1 MTIGGKTTVLWQTVV
16 RLSLLLPLA
25 LSISACYS
33 RPFFDKPVPP
43 AAPAPEQALPA
54 ETGRPAPGQPVDES
68 PAERQRIA
76 GGVYPGTDTFIRR
89 GAPPAA
95 AVVRMPAGEVTLN
108 FVDADLREVVKAI
121 LGDTLGANYVMDP
134 QVQGTVTLQTSQPV
148 AGSSLVSVLE
158 SLLAVNNATLVQSDG
173 IYKIVPADQGVRGSG
188 GIRSSLPHA
197 TQAPGAQ
204 VMAVPLRYV
213 SATEMEKVL
222 APFAPPGGVLRVDP
236 RRNLLVIGGSR
247 SDVASM
253 LDVIETF
260 DVDWL
265 AGMSF
270 GLFPVKSTTAKTM
283 VEELEKVFGDQAEG
297 PLANVV
303 RFVPIERLNAV
314 LVISSR
320 SQYIDRARTWVS
332 RLDIGEGEKVR
343 LYVYYCENSRAED
356 LAQVLGSIFG
366 QPEQARPAA
375 QVAPGLR
382 GRTVGGRMG
391 GLGGGAGSAF
401 GGRGGFS
408 GGFGGQGMGGGL
420 LGGGLGGQTLGGGG
434 LGGGLGGGGLGGQTL
449 GGQSPLTGQGMM
461 GAAPGAGGEAAQ
473 VAASTESLRIVA
485 DRVKNALVIQAKP
498 SDYRTIEAAIKKL
511 DITPLQVLI
520 EATILEVRL
529 NDALQYGVEWYFKF
543 GGGNQA
549 VWSNFSPSPN
559 RIQPSFLND
568 SGAVASTFP
577 GFSYILSPQNNVKA
591 VVNALDTVSDVN
603 VISSPQIFVLDN
615 QSAQIMVGDS
625 VPITTQSGQSIISA
639 NAPIV
644 NSIEYRDTGVI
655 LEVIPRVNAG
665 GLVTMEISQEVSNV
679 SPATQNTSAQQQTPT
694 INQRVVTSTASVQS
708 GETVALGGLITDD
721 RRNTSSGLPFLSRLP
736 IIGWLF
742 GTKSDTA
749 ARTELLV
756 LITPRVVG
764 SADQA
769 RQVTQELRSRLRTVA
784 PLEERIR

>member
-1 MTIGGKTTVLWQTVV
+1 MTEGGKAAPWGTVV
-16 RLSLLLPLA
+16 CRSLCLLLA

-43 AAPAPEQALPA
+43 APAQEQVLPA
-54 ETGRPAPGQPVDES
+54 EVVRPASGQPVDED
-68 PAERQRIA
+68 PAVRQRIT
-76 GGVYPGTDTFIRR
+76 GGVYPGTDSFVRR
-89 GAPPAA
+89 GAPAGGA
-95 AVVRMPAGEVTLN
+95 IVRTPAGEVTLN

-158 SLLAVNNATLVQSDG
+158 SILAVNNATLVQSEG
-173 IYKIVPADQGVRGSG
+173 IYKILPADQGVRGSG
-188 GIRSSLPHA
+188 GVRTSLPPA
-197 TQAPGAQ
+197 TQGPGAQ
-204 VMAVPLRYV
+204 VMAVPLRHV

-236 RRNLLVIGGSR
+236 RRNLVMIGGSR

-270 GLFPVKSTTAKTM
+270 GLFPVKSTSAKTM

-356 LAQVLGSIFG
+356 LASVLGSVFG
-366 QPEQARPAA
+366 QAEQGRPTA

-382 GRTVGGRMG
+382 GRTTSGRVG
-391 GLGGGAGSAF
+391 GLGGGAGSSF
-401 GGRGGFS
+401 GGRGAS

-420 LGGGLGGQTLGGGG
+420 LGGGFGGQTLGGLGGQTLGGGG
-434 LGGGLGGGGLGGQTL
+434 LGGQTFGGGGI
-449 GGQSPLTGQGMM
+449 GGQSPT
-461 GAAPGAGGEAAQ
+461 GAGAGAGEAAQ

-498 SDYRTIEAAIKKL
+498 SDYRTIEAAIQKL

-520 EATILEVRL
+520 EATILEVTL
-529 NDALQYGVEWYFKF
+529 NDTLQYGVEWYFKF

-549 VWSNFSPSPN
+549 ILNPN
-559 RIQPSFLND
+559 VSGSFQPTGLAQTVSSVLP
-568 SGAVASTFP
+568 A
-577 GFSYILSPQNNVKA
+577 FSYVLSPTRDSIKA
-591 VVNALDTVSDVN
+591 VVNALDSVSDVN
-603 VISSPQIFVLDN
+603 VISSPQVFVLDN
-615 QSAQIMVGDS
+615 QMASIMVGDDVPVTTGTVQSPLAGTGFATSNS
-625 VPITTQSGQSIISA
+625 VD
-639 NAPIV
+639 
-644 NSIEYRDTGVI
+644 YRPTGV
-655 LEVIPRVNAG
+655 LLDVVPRVNAG
-665 GLVTMEISQEVSNV
+665 GLVTMEISQTVSAVVPSTV
-679 SPATQNTSAQQQTPT
+679 STDVQLQTPT
-694 INQRVVTSTASVQS
+694 INQRVVESTAAVQS
-708 GETVALGGLITDD
+708 GETVALGGLIQD
-721 RRNTSSGLPFLSRLP
+721 RRTNTSSGLPFLSRLP
-736 IIGWLF
+736 VIGWLF
-742 GTKSDTA
+742 GTKSDIA
-749 ARTELLV
+749 ARTEVLV

-764 SADQA
+764 SSDQA
-769 RQVTQELRSRLRTVA
+769 RQVTQELRSRLRGIA

>member
-1 MTIGGKTTVLWQTVV
+1 MTTGEKTAISWKTVV

-33 RPFFDKPVPP
+33 RPFFDKPMESV
-43 AAPAPEQALPA
+43 APAPDEALPVEA
-54 ETGRPAPGQPVDES
+54 IRPAPGQPVDEV
-68 PAERQRIA
+68 PAERARIP
-76 GGVYPGTDTFIRR
+76 GGAFPGTDTFVRR
-89 GAPPAA
+89 GAPPAG

-158 SLLAVNNATLVQSDG
+158 SMLAVNNATLVQSDG
-173 IYKIVPADQGVRGSG
+173 IYKIVPSDQGVRGSG
-188 GIRSSLPHA
+188 GLRSTLPPA

-204 VMAVPLRYV
+204 VMAVPLRYI
-213 SATEMEKVL
+213 SATEVEKLL

-236 RRNLLVIGGSR
+236 RRNLVVIGGSR

-270 GLFPVKSTTAKTM
+270 GLFPVKSTSAKTM
-283 VEELEKVFGDQAEG
+283 VEELEKVFGDQTEG

-320 SQYIDRARTWVS
+320 SQYISRARTWIG
-332 RLDIGEGEKVR
+332 RLDIGEDERPR

-356 LAQVLGSIFG
+356 LAMVLGSVFG
-366 QPEQARPAA
+366 QADQARPAA

-382 GRTVGGRMG
+382 GRTVGGRM
-391 GLGGGAGSAF
+391 GGAGSAF

-420 LGGGLGGQTLGGGG
+420 PGGGIGGQTLGGGI
-434 LGGGLGGGGLGGQTL
+434 GGQTFGGGGLGGQTL
-449 GGQSPLTGQGMM
+449 GGQGPLTGQSPTGPA
-461 GAAPGAGGEAAQ
+461 GGAGGAAAQ

-485 DRVKNALVIQAKP
+485 DTVKNALVIQAKP

-529 NDALQYGVEWYFKF
+529 NDTLRYGVEWFFKF
-543 GGGNQA
+543 GGSNKVVLTQA
-549 VWSNFSPSPN
+549 GPVRANAGSTTA
-559 RIQPSFLND
+559 L
-568 SGAVASTFP
+568 SGAVNSIFP
-577 GFSYILSPQNNVKA
+577 GFSYVLSPTQDSVKA
-591 VVNALDTVSDVN
+591 VVNALDEVSDIN
-603 VISSPQIFVLDN
+603 VISSPQLFVLDN
-615 QSAQIMVGDS
+615 QAAQIMVGDS
-625 VPITTQSGQSIISA
+625 VPITTQSGQSVLA
-639 NAPIV
+639 ADAPVI

-679 SPATQNTSAQQQTPT
+679 SPATQSTNVQTQTPT
-694 INQRVVTSTASVQS
+694 INQRVVVSTASVQS
-708 GETVALGGLITDD
+708 GQTVALGGLITDD
-721 RRNTSSGLPFLSRLP
+721 RRNISSGLPFLSRLP

-742 GTKSDTA
+742 GTKSDSA

-764 SADQA
+764 SAEQA
-769 RQVTQELRSRLRTVA
+769 RQVTEELRSRLRTIT
-784 PLEERIR
+784 PLEERLR